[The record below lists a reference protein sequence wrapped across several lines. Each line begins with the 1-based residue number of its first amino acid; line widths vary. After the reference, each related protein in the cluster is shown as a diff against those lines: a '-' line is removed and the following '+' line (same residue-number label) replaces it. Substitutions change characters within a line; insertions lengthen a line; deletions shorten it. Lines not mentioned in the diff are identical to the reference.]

1 MAAPMLPSRRQQP
14 VQTAELDRA
23 CLANHLRK
31 PPAAG
36 SNDPAGGQ
44 SPAGQSPAGQPLGGQ
59 PTEVLAGSIER
70 VTFHSAESGFCVL
83 RIKAR
88 GHRDL
93 VTVVGHAAEISAGEW
108 VTLSGSWVN
117 SREHGQQFKASFL
130 KASAPTSADGIQKY
144 LGSGMIRG
152 IGPIYASKLVEAF
165 GAQVF
170 EVIEQAPERLREVPG
185 IGQVR
190 AGRIAQAWAD
200 QKVVREIMV
209 FLHSHGVGTARAV
222 RIFKTYG
229 NEAVQV
235 MAENPYRLAR
245 DIRGIGFRSADAI
258 AARLGIEATA
268 MIRLRAGIS
277 YALLQA
283 SGDGHCGLPT
293 ADLLKLAGELLSVER
308 PAPSPPVEAN
318 PTQGSEQRE
327 EQGSAAVAA
336 PPQRDATANRVPLE
350 PAVIQTALDL
360 ELGEGSV
367 VADSLAG
374 EAAIFLAHLHRDERR
389 IAEALQELAQGAQPW
404 GTINAERAI
413 TWVEQRLGLELA
425 ASQKAA
431 VEQALASKVL
441 VITGGPGV
449 GKTTL
454 INAILRILAAKKL
467 RIQLCA
473 PTGRAAKRMAEAT
486 GLEAKTIHRLLEFDP
501 AAFGFRRGAE
511 LPLECDLLVV
521 DETSMVDV
529 PLMASLL
536 AAIPPEAAL
545 LLVGDVDQLPSV
557 GPGQVLADVITSGA
571 IPVARLTEVFRQAA
585 TSRIITTAHAIN
597 AGTIPDLRP
606 PADNA
611 SAKGASAE
619 GAGSDFY
626 FLPAETPEQAVKL
639 ILKVVGERIPA
650 RFGLDPI
657 AQVQVLCPMARGGC
671 GSRSLNIEL
680 QKLLNPDPAE
690 QVERFGW
697 RFAPGDKVM
706 QIANDYE
713 KDVFNGDVGTIDAI
727 DADNSELSVLFPT
740 SEAGALGSREVVY
753 GWGELDH
760 LVPAYACTIHKS
772 QGSEYPAVVIP
783 LLTQHYPMLQRNLV
797 YTGLTRG
804 KQLVV
809 LVGQKKALAMAV
821 KNHLGRRRYTKLAEW
836 LGPVAQPPAAA

>member
-1 MAAPMLPSRRQQP
+1 M
-14 VQTAELDRA
+14 
-23 CLANHLRK
+23 NK
-31 PPAAG
+31 PI
-36 SNDPAGGQ
+36 
-44 SPAGQSPAGQPLGGQ
+44 AGQSSGMPDTTAQ
-59 PTEVLAGSIER
+59 PTEVQRTELLAGSIER

-108 VTLSGSWVN
+108 VTVSGTWVN

-130 KASAPTSADGIQKY
+130 KASAPTTAEGIEKY

-152 IGPIYASKLVEAF
+152 IGPIYASKLVGAF
-165 GAQVF
+165 GAEVF

-185 IGQVR
+185 IGKVR

-229 NEAVQV
+229 NDAVQV

-245 DIRGIGFRSADAI
+245 DIRGIGFRTADAI

-268 MIRLRAGIS
+268 MIRLRAGIN
-277 YALLQA
+277 YALLEA
-283 SGDGHCGLPT
+283 SGEGHCGLPT
-293 ADLLKLAGELLSVER
+293 AELLKLAGELLAVER
-308 PAPSPPVEAN
+308 PDETGA
-318 PTQGSEQRE
+318 TRRE
-327 EQGSAAVAA
+327 
-336 PPQRDATANRVPLE
+336 PLG
-350 PAVIQTALDL
+350 PAVIQAALDL
-360 ELGEGSV
+360 ELSEGSV
-367 VADSLAG
+367 VADTLAG
-374 EAAIFLAHLHRDERR
+374 EGAIFLAHLHRDERR
-389 IAEALQELAQGAQPW
+389 IAEALQELAQGAPPW

-413 TWVEQRLGLELA
+413 SWVEQRLGLELA
-425 ASQKAA
+425 TSQKAA
-431 VEQALASKVL
+431 VELALASKLL

-501 AAFGFRRGAE
+501 AAYGFRRGPE

-529 PLMASLL
+529 PLIASLL

-557 GPGQVLADVITSGA
+557 GPGQVLADVIASGSVA
-571 IPVARLTEVFRQAA
+571 VARLTEVFRQAA
-585 TSRIITTAHAIN
+585 SSRIITTAHAIN

-606 PADNA
+606 P
-611 SAKGASAE
+611 SE
-619 GAGSDFY
+619 GATTDFY
-626 FLPAETPEQAVKL
+626 FLPAETPEQAVAL

-650 RFGLDPI
+650 RFGFDPI
-657 AQVQVLCPMARGGC
+657 GQVQVLCPMARGGC

-680 QKLLNPDPAE
+680 QQLLNPDPVE

-713 KDVFNGDVGTIDAI
+713 KEVFNGDVGTIDAI
-727 DADNSELSVLFPT
+727 DADSSELGVLFPT
-740 SEAGALGSREVVY
+740 SEAGVQGSRLVVY

-783 LLTQHYPMLQRNLV
+783 LLTQHYAMLQRNLV

-836 LGPVAQPPAAA
+836 LLPADAITAAVSFLPASL

>member
-1 MAAPMLPSRRQQP
+1 M
-14 VQTAELDRA
+14 
-23 CLANHLRK
+23 NK
-31 PPAAG
+31 PI
-36 SNDPAGGQ
+36 
-44 SPAGQSPAGQPLGGQ
+44 AGQSPGMPDTTAQ
-59 PTEVLAGSIER
+59 PTEVQSTEVLGGSIER

-108 VTLSGSWVN
+108 VTVSGTWVN

-130 KASAPTSADGIQKY
+130 KASAPTTAEGIEKY

-152 IGPIYASKLVEAF
+152 IGPIYAGKLVGAF
-165 GAQVF
+165 GAEVF

-185 IGQVR
+185 IGKVR
-190 AGRIAQAWAD
+190 ASRIAQAWAD

-229 NEAVQV
+229 NDAVQV

-245 DIRGIGFRSADAI
+245 DIRGIGFRTADAI

-268 MIRLRAGIS
+268 MIRLRAGIN
-277 YALLQA
+277 YALLEA
-283 SGDGHCGLPT
+283 SGEGHCGLPT
-293 ADLLKLAGELLSVER
+293 AELLKLAGELLAVER
-308 PAPSPPVEAN
+308 PAPSPPAESN
-318 PTQGSEQRE
+318 PTQGSDQRE
-327 EQGSAAVAA
+327 EQGSAAVQA
-336 PPQRDATANRVPLE
+336 PPQRDAPASRVPLE
-350 PAVIQTALDL
+350 PDVIQTALDL
-360 ELGEGSV
+360 ELSEGSV

-389 IAEALQELAQGAQPW
+389 IAEALQELAQGAAPW

-413 TWVEQRLGLELA
+413 AWVEQRLGLELA
-425 ASQKAA
+425 ASQKQA

-501 AAFGFRRGAE
+501 AAYGFRRNAE

-557 GPGQVLADVITSGA
+557 GPGQVLADVIASGA
-571 IPVARLTEVFRQAA
+571 LPVARLTEVFRQAA
-585 TSRIITTAHAIN
+585 SSRIITTAHAIN

-606 PADNA
+606 P
-611 SAKGASAE
+611 SE
-619 GAGSDFY
+619 GGTTDFY
-626 FLPAETPEQAVKL
+626 FLPAETPEQAVAL

-650 RFGLDPI
+650 RFGFDPI
-657 AQVQVLCPMARGGC
+657 GQVQVLCPMARGGC

-680 QKLLNPDPAE
+680 QRLLNPDPVE

-713 KDVFNGDVGTIDAI
+713 KEVFNGDMGTIDAI
-727 DADNSELSVLFPT
+727 DADNSELSVVFPS
-740 SEAGALGSREVVY
+740 SEAGVQGSRVVVY

-783 LLTQHYPMLQRNLV
+783 LLTQHYAMLQRNLV

-836 LGPVAQPPAAA
+836 LLPADAITGAVSFLPASL

>member
-1 MAAPMLPSRRQQP
+1 
-14 VQTAELDRA
+14 
-23 CLANHLRK
+23 
-31 PPAAG
+31 
-36 SNDPAGGQ
+36 
-44 SPAGQSPAGQPLGGQ
+44 
-59 PTEVLAGSIER
+59 
-70 VTFHSAESGFCVL
+70 VL

-88 GHRDL
+88 GHREL

-108 VTLSGSWVN
+108 VTVSGSWVN

-130 KASAPTSADGIQKY
+130 KASAPTSAEGIQKY

-170 EVIEQAPERLREVPG
+170 EVIEQEPERLKQVPG

-268 MIRLRAGIS
+268 MIRLRAGIG

-293 ADLLKLAGELLSVER
+293 ADLLKLAGELLSVAR
-308 PAPSPPVEAN
+308 PSPPASAQPDSGEASGQAEERQGGAATKAPAATI
-318 PTQGSEQRE
+318 PT
-327 EQGSAAVAA
+327 VAA
-336 PPQRDATANRVPLE
+336 GASSNRVPLE

-360 ELGEGSV
+360 ELSEGSV
-367 VADSLAG
+367 VADTLAG
-374 EAAIFLAHLHRDERR
+374 EPAIFLAHLHRDERR
-389 IAEALQELAQGAQPW
+389 IASALQQLLQGAAPW
-404 GTINAERAI
+404 GSIDAAKAI
-413 TWVEQRLGLELA
+413 AWVEQRLGLELA
-425 ASQKAA
+425 ASQKEAMQ
-431 VEQALASKVL
+431 QALASKLL

-501 AAFGFRRGAE
+501 AAYGFRRGAE

-521 DETSMVDV
+521 DETSMVDG

-611 SAKGASAE
+611 SAE

-650 RFGLDPI
+650 RFGFDPI

-671 GSRSLNIEL
+671 GSRSLTIEL

-713 KDVFNGDVGTIDAI
+713 KEVFNGDVGTIDAI
-727 DADNSELSVLFPT
+727 DADNSELGVLFPT
-740 SEAGALGSREVVY
+740 SEAGVQGSRVVVY

-783 LLTQHYPMLQRNLV
+783 LLSQHYPMLQRNLV

-836 LGPVAQPPAAA
+836 LAPADATTAPLAIRVGSSSQAIHHAHRN

>member
-1 MAAPMLPSRRQQP
+1 MNKP
-14 VQTAELDRA
+14 V
-23 CLANHLRK
+23 
-31 PPAAG
+31 
-36 SNDPAGGQ
+36 
-44 SPAGQSPAGQPLGGQ
+44 AGQSTGMPDNAAQ

-70 VTFHSAESGFCVL
+70 VTFHNASNGFCVL

-108 VTLSGSWVN
+108 VTVSGVWVN

-130 KASAPTSADGIQKY
+130 RSSPPTTAEGIEKY

-152 IGPIYASKLVEAF
+152 IGPIYASKLVGAF
-165 GAQVF
+165 GAEVF

-229 NEAVQV
+229 NDAVQV

-245 DIRGIGFRSADAI
+245 DIRGIGFRTADAI
-258 AARLGIEATA
+258 AARLGIEPAAT
-268 MIRLRAGIS
+268 IRLRAGIN
-277 YALLQA
+277 YALLEA
-283 SGDGHCGLPT
+283 SGEGHCGLPT
-293 ADLLKLAGELLSVER
+293 AELLKLAGELLAVER
-308 PAPSPPVEAN
+308 PVADQPGVDQGGEDGNSPGPSV
-318 PTQGSEQRE
+318 
-327 EQGSAAVAA
+327 
-336 PPQRDATANRVPLE
+336 RVPLE
-350 PAVIQTALDL
+350 PEQIQAAL
-360 ELGEGSV
+360 ELELSEGSV

-374 EAAIFLAHLHRDERR
+374 EPAIFLAHLHRDERR
-389 IAEALQELAQGAQPW
+389 IAESLQELALGTPPW
-404 GTINAERAI
+404 GEIDAAKAI
-413 TWVEQRLGLELA
+413 GWVEQRLGLQLA

-454 INAILRILAAKKL
+454 INAILQILAAKKL

-501 AAFGFRRGAE
+501 ASYGFRRNAD

-557 GPGQVLADVITSGA
+557 GPGQVLADGISSGA
-571 IPVARLTEVFRQAA
+571 LAVTRLTEVFRQAA
-585 TSRIITTAHAIN
+585 SSRIITTAHSIN
-597 AGTIPDLRP
+597 AGTIPDLR
-606 PADNA
+606 
-611 SAKGASAE
+611 S
-619 GAGSDFY
+619 
-626 FLPAETPEQAVKL
+626 
-639 ILKVVGERIPA
+639 
-650 RFGLDPI
+650 
-657 AQVQVLCPMARGGC
+657 
-671 GSRSLNIEL
+671 
-680 QKLLNPDPAE
+680 
-690 QVERFGW
+690 
-697 RFAPGDKVM
+697 
-706 QIANDYE
+706 
-713 KDVFNGDVGTIDAI
+713 
-727 DADNSELSVLFPT
+727 
-740 SEAGALGSREVVY
+740 
-753 GWGELDH
+753 
-760 LVPAYACTIHKS
+760 
-772 QGSEYPAVVIP
+772 
-783 LLTQHYPMLQRNLV
+783 
-797 YTGLTRG
+797 
-804 KQLVV
+804 
-809 LVGQKKALAMAV
+809 
-821 KNHLGRRRYTKLAEW
+821 
-836 LGPVAQPPAAA
+836 PPAATSTSCRPTPPSRRWP